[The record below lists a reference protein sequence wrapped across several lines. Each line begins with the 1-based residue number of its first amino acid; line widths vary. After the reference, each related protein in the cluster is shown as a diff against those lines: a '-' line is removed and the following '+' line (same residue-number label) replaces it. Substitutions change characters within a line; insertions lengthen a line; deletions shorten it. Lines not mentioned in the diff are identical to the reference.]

1 MRKQTIRGDGKSW
14 KINMETLKKNGPYV
28 KGAYLLPKTIDQMLD
43 VQPLGFAEV
52 YIDLGK

>member
-1 MRKQTIRGDGKSW
+1 
-14 KINMETLKKNGPYV
+14 METLKKNGPYV